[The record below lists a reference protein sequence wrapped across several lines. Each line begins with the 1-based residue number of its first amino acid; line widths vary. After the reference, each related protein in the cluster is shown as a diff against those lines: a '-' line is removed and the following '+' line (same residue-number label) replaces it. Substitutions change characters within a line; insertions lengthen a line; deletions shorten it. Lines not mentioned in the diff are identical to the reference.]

1 MRILVYESAHQI
13 RDSIM
18 SILIMAGYDVVTLK
32 DKNKVLKTLG
42 KRPFNIVIASIVK
55 QY

>member
-1 MRILVYESAHQI
+1 MRILVYESNHQI

-32 DKNKVLKTLG
+32 DKNKVLRTLG
-42 KRPFNIVIASIVK
+42 KRPFNIVVIAIVK
-55 QY
+55 QH